1 MQFLAPQDGKD
12 GRRIRGA
19 HHGRQKEASEQRR
32 AHDRAEHQPDEKTGE
47 EDGKQHANG
56 GKQHSL
62 TQDGARFMD
71 GRFQPGR
78 EQDDGHREMADA
90 LRQFEVIE
98 PDAEHILAGHHSQ
111 QEEQQQGRHAVA
123 GPHLGHQNR
132 GKDQDGAQKEQVLR
146 KQVHRQERQTHHWI
160 SKRFR
165 NPVIMN
171 TLRMLSPMLRTITFP
186 PFSVASLRRTR
197 KSRSPELEM

>member
-1 MQFLAPQDGKD
+1 MQQLLDVTKQQQEE
-12 GRRIRGA
+12 
-19 HHGRQKEASEQRR
+19 QK
-32 AHDRAEHQPDEKTGE
+32 
-47 EDGKQHANG
+47 KQHEAL
-56 GKQHSL
+56 QE
-62 TQDGARFMD
+62 
-71 GRFQPGR
+71 
-78 EQDDGHREMADA
+78 EQKKV
-90 LRQFEVIE
+90 RQEE
-98 PDAEHILAGHHSQ
+98 RQQ

-146 KQVHRQERQTHHWI
+146 KQVHRQKRQTHHWI

-171 TLRMLSPMLRTITFP
+171 TLRMLSVMLRTITFP